1 MEKRVDDSEMNSFMI
16 IDGFRC
22 FFKRYLTSSK
32 FRDISSRKL

>member
-22 FFKRYLTSSK
+22 FFNKIFNK
-32 FRDISSRKL
+32 FKVS